1 MRIRYLWETYPNDH
15 NGVIDLEAKRP
26 WGCIVSE
33 GNKVGASFCNPGDI
47 FSKKRGRQIAIDR
60 LQKGKTVEPPNGL
73 VVVGPKVLSKKEVF
87 EKRLEDVRRE
97 AANS

>member
-47 FSKKRGRQIAIDR
+47 F
-60 LQKGKTVEPPNGL
+60 VEPPNGL